1 MSTASN
7 RARCVKCEKE
17 KATLKCSGC
26 SEDFCY
32 SHITDHRQELNQ
44 QLDEI
49 EVNRDLFRQTFTEQ
63 KTNPKNHS
71 LIKQINKWEED
82 SIEKIQK
89 TAEHCRQLVIQHL
102 TEHTNQIEI
111 NLAKLTDELKQ
122 TRQDNDFDEIDLRR
136 LKQKLTE
143 LAEEL
148 EKPSNISIQQ
158 NSTSLVNK
166 MCVVA
171 SSRKCINYI

>member
-122 TRQDNDFDEIDLRR
+122 TRQDNDFDEIDLRNFI
-136 LKQKLTE
+136 QKLEQLTE
-143 LAEEL
+143 DLAN
-148 EKPSNISIQQ
+148 PSNVSIR
-158 NSTSLVNK
+158 NDYLSLVNK
-166 MCVVA
+166 ISVIVP
-171 SSRKCINYI
+171 SRKCVKYV